1 MEHSK
6 AEVIPIQ
13 CLKFNGIVYLPHYQD
28 ENRYVRPGYG
38 VSHYETY
45 SGLELIALGAA
56 VTSLPLWPRAWGG
69 IK

>member
-6 AEVIPIQ
+6 AEVMPIQ
-13 CLKFNGIVYLPHYQD
+13 CLKFNGITYLPHYQD

-38 VSHYETY
+38 VSHFDTY

-56 VTSLPLWPRAWGG
+56 VTSLPLCPRAQGG
-69 IK
+69 NK